1 MVKEYVDHERSQAG
15 QAPIAALA
23 MYRST
28 PQPDWWPSGVLVSP
42 QGGAGRGGRG
52 AWLKGGAVGLAAGRS
67 PQAVR
72 RGQNN
77 SVSKRPARPVGAPGA
92 RLELPLRA
100 PRGPTAAAACCGWPR
115 HVRRACHARR
125 THAPSRLTAPPPP
138 PAPSRS
144 ALPPCSGDPRRLRQ
158 RTTAPV
164 CTAPPARCWP
174 QSTTSAWSDVAPTS
188 RASAAVCTNPPL
200 RALRT
205 GCNDHTVAA
214 ALLYGG
220 AEHCSSPASSRVFA
234 LIASVCSALTKYG
247 FCLSCLVSL
256 PLSLT

>member
-28 PQPDWWPSGVLVSP
+28 PQPDWWPSGVPVSF
-42 QGGAGRGGRG
+42 QGGAGRGGLG

-67 PQAVR
+67 PRSEQFGVQATC
-72 RGQNN
+72 
-77 SVSKRPARPVGAPGA
+77 AACGAPGA
-92 RLELPLRA
+92 RLELPLWA
-100 PRGPTAAAACCGWPR
+100 PGGPTAAAACCGRLR

-138 PAPSRS
+138 PAPARS

-158 RTTAPV
+158 RTTAPA
-164 CTAPPARCWP
+164 CTVPPARCWP

-188 RASAAVCTNPPL
+188 RASAAVCANPPL

-205 GCNDHTVAA
+205 GCNGHTVAA

-220 AEHCSSPASSRVFA
+220 AEHCSSPASSLVFA
-234 LIASVCSALTKYG
+234 PIASVCSALTKYG

-256 PLSLT
+256 PLSST